1 MKGIIFSESMYNQ
14 VINSSKTM
22 TRRLIKP
29 QPTGVRNS
37 VFVKSGL
44 EDSHGRELKPRYLP
58 GETVYLKE
66 PYYVDIQETENTPA
80 LVYYKYRYND
90 VYFLQETGLIKTLPV
105 KWQNP
110 RTMPERY
117 ARHFI
122 EIVSV
127 KAERLQDI
135 SDDDIR
141 KELGKVLKEYR
152 VNAGW
157 TDRCCKIDGMPDIF
171 YKLKQA
177 FAALWD
183 SINPKNKW
191 DTNPFIWCY
200 EFRLIK

>member
-1 MKGIIFSESMYNQ
+1 MKGILFSESMYKA
-14 VINSSKTM
+14 VIDSSKTM
-22 TRRLIKP
+22 TRRLMKP

-44 EDSHGRELKPRYLP
+44 EDYHGRELKPRYNV
-58 GETVYLKE
+58 GDTVYLKE
-66 PYYVDIQETENTPA
+66 TYNQFIDSSNVID
-80 LVYYKYRYND
+80 YKFDGYITNRH
-90 VYFLQETGLIKTLPV
+90 TH
-105 KWQNP
+105 WQNSMF
-110 RTMPERY
+110 MPENF
-117 ARHFI
+117 ARHWI

-127 KAERLQDI
+127 KVEKLQNI
-135 SDDDIR
+135 SDEDIR

-183 SINPKNKW
+183 SINKKNKW
-191 DTNPFIWCY
+191 DTNPYVFCY
-200 EFRLIK
+200 EFKLIK